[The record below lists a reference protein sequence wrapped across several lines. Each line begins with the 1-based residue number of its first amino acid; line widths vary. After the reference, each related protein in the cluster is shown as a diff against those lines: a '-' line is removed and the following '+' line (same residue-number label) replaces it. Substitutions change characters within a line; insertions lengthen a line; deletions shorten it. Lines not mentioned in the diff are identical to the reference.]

1 MADPSTNHCL
11 TNTEQRAAPDSE
23 PATLSDLLAELRRV
37 RHAIESQAA
46 GPAEWLDIRSVCALT
61 SLPRSTVYR
70 LIALGRLPR
79 PAHLGRQARRWSRTE
94 VLRAMQ
100 AMIE

>member
-37 RHAIESQAA
+37 RRAIESQAA
-46 GPAEWLDIRSVCALT
+46 GPSEWLKLHGVCALT
-61 SLPRSTVYR
+61 SLPKSTVYR

-79 PAHLGRQARRWSRTE
+79 PAQVGRQTRRWSRTE
-94 VLRAMQ
+94 VLRAMH
-100 AMIE
+100 AMSE